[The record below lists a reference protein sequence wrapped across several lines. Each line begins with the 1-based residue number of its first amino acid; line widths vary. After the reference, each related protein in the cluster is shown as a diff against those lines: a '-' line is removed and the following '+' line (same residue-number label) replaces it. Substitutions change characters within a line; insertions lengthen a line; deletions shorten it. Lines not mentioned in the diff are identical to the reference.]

1 MTDIKLHRLF
11 NVRVYITALIVSRFI
26 IDLFMAP
33 LLREICWFGFEDD
46 FYGEGNWK
54 MFDLQDFKDRNISV
68 L

>member
-46 FYGEGNWK
+46 FYGEGN
-54 MFDLQDFKDRNISV
+54 
-68 L
+68 